1 MALLARR
8 EAQLRANEERFH
20 QESQILHNLE
30 KDLRTSVRKQKIW
43 KKKIMVKIVVAS
55 LQQNRNRQHQLIQR
69 LDRINQ
75 VRDDNF
81 GNIFRVI
88 LKYYHFRTFLIPCPV

>member
-8 EAQLRANEERFH
+8 EAQLRANEERFN

-81 GNIFRVI
+81 GNIF
-88 LKYYHFRTFLIPCPV
+88 